1 MGGITHVYQVYIKT
15 TQQKLWDAI
24 VGPEQ
29 TGVYFG
35 GRVQSTWQPGAPYR
49 FEPTTVPGE
58 MHFGEVVELDPPNR
72 LVQTF
77 EHPKLPDAKPSRVTW
92 EIAPVGAMCCLTVT
106 HELAIGEEASSQLAN
121 GSWPIVLSGLK
132 TLLETGE
139 ALVPDFGALFGTPAE

>member
-1 MGGITHVYQVYIKT
+1 MADATHVYQVYIKT
-15 TQQKLWDAI
+15 TPEKLWDAM
-24 VGPEQ
+24 VSPEL

-35 GRVQSTWQPGAPYR
+35 GRIESKWEPGASYR

-58 MHFGEVVELDPPNR
+58 MHYGTVLELDPPHR

-77 EHPKLPDAKPSRVTW
+77 EHPKVPGVEPSRVTW
-92 EIAPVGAMCCLTVT
+92 DIEPMGAMCRLTVT
-106 HELAIGEEASSQLAN
+106 HELAADDAVTSQLAN

-139 ALVPDFGALFGTPAE
+139 ALVPDFGALFGTPA